1 MNSIPR
7 PVDISVK
14 PEVTAFFDEQTNT
27 VSYVVGADASQIFT
41 MIVGTVGIYVV
52 ARALPGNSSVFC
64 DGQP

>member
-7 PVDISVK
+7 PVDLSVK

-41 MIVGTVGIYVV
+41 MIVGTVGI
-52 ARALPGNSSVFC
+52 
-64 DGQP
+64 